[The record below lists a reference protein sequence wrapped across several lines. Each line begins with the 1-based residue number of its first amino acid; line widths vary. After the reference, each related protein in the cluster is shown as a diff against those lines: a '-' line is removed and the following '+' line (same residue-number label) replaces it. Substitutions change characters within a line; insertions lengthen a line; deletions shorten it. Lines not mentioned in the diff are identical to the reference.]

1 MKSKVFQLVLNTMA
15 ELPGVGGCALVEI
28 EAGMVWHTAGHMSGL
43 QNLGEAASDH
53 WRLYLRLDHHFAE
66 IGDLNALIFI
76 RAMGKITLLPCGKG
90 MLLMAVASQNSEVD
104 WYQWQTKAKELA
116 KLVDLL

>member
-1 MKSKVFQLVLNTMA
+1 MNTYA
-15 ELPGVGGCALVEI
+15 QELRATTQ
-28 EAGMVWHTAGHMSGL
+28 AMVA
-43 QNLGEAASDH
+43 
-53 WRLYLRLDHHFAE
+53 
-66 IGDLNALIFI
+66 
-76 RAMGKITLLPCGKG
+76 PGKG